1 MSVDQ
6 QKRLLIVDDSAFMRK
21 MISEFFVDHPYIRVV
36 GTARNGKDA
45 IKKIQLLQPDVVTMD
60 VEMPEMNGLEAL
72 KVIMKECPVP
82 VVMLSSTTK
91 SGAQITLEAM
101 ASGAVDFIAK
111 PSGPISLDIE
121 TIQDEITRIVEN
133 AVTVHVSKLRR
144 K

>member
-133 AVTVHVSKLRR
+133 AVTVQIGRAHV
-144 K
+144 